1 MIYGECRVNEDR
13 IGACSTSGSNNAMA
27 SGHFVLYSK
36 TGCHLC
42 EGLEEKLR
50 QISEIE
56 PGLEVRDI
64 ETDEAWWGR
73 YSLEIPV
80 LCWSEEGREVE
91 LPRLSPRA
99 TVAHIRAR
107 VCGYVKG
114 S

>member
-1 MIYGECRVNEDR
+1 
-13 IGACSTSGSNNAMA
+13 MA

>member
-1 MIYGECRVNEDR
+1 M
-13 IGACSTSGSNNAMA
+13 M

-36 TGCHLC
+36 PGCHLC

-50 QISEIE
+50 QISEAG
-56 PGLEVRDI
+56 PKLEVRDI
-64 ETDEAWWGR
+64 TTNEAWWGR

-91 LPRLSPRA
+91 LPRFSPRA

-107 VCGYVKG
+107 VSGYVK
-114 S
+114 SS

>member
-1 MIYGECRVNEDR
+1 M
-13 IGACSTSGSNNAMA
+13 T
-27 SGHFVLYSK
+27 SGHFILYSK
-36 TGCHLC
+36 PGCHLC

-50 QISEIE
+50 QITEVESE
-56 PGLEVRDI
+56 LEVRDI
-64 ETDEAWWGR
+64 TANDAWWGR

-80 LCWSEEGREVE
+80 LCWSQEGCEEVE
-91 LPRLSPRA
+91 LPRFSPRA